1 MAVNASGATSGSDRR
16 PGRGLGMAEEW
27 SGRLEPR
34 GEHVTLSARMDGLME
49 GWINRR
55 MVDR

>member
-1 MAVNASGATSGSDRR
+1 MAVNASGATSGSGRR

-34 GEHVTLSARMDGLME
+34 GEHVTLSARME
-49 GWINRR
+49 GWR
-55 MVDR
+55 DKEKDG